1 MRFVFRAKEKFRPV
15 GTRSRNVHAV
25 AAFTQA
31 PPRLPEPCPPTGTPI
46 WPVADKATVIRD
58 ISDGQYSNP
67 VRVVAFNTAEGW
79 SRDVTEDIAREMM
92 DLAHRTAEPL
102 SKPARAFVEWATG
115 EGVPANLM
123 DRS

>member
-1 MRFVFRAKEKFRPV
+1 MRRPPLV
-15 GTRSRNVHAV
+15 
-25 AAFTQA
+25 
-31 PPRLPEPCPPTGTPI
+31 P
-46 WPVADKATVIRD
+46 KASVIRD

-67 VRVVAFNTAEGW
+67 VCVVAFNTAEGW
-79 SRDVTEDIAREMM
+79 SRDVTEDLAREMM
-92 DLAHRTAEPL
+92 DLAHRRAEPL

>member
-15 GTRSRNVHAV
+15 APARGTFMR
-25 AAFTQA
+25 FTQA
-31 PPRLPEPCPPTGTPI
+31 PPRLPEPCPPTGYPHLE
-46 WPVADKATVIRD
+46 ATVIRD